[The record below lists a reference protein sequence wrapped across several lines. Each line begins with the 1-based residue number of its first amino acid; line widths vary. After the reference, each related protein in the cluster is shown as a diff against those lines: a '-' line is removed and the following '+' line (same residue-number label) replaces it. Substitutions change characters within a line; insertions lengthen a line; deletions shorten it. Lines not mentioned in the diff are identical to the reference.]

1 MSDLIRNIAVSGLIL
16 AFLVPSV
23 GYTVNLFL
31 GLDGTSVTE
40 KRRLAALPAYEG
52 DARAY
57 TTALD
62 DYLEDHFAFRMTLIR
77 VARKIR
83 DNLGENPENVAYGKD
98 GWLFLGQNEYR
109 DEFEGNGL
117 WDETQVDDWIA
128 SLTEVNEAL
137 AARNIPFA
145 GFIAIDKARAY
156 PEKLPDDWTESPR
169 RFRSAVYAH
178 PDIYGTGLIDAEPLV
193 MSAKD
198 RGHLVFFLR
207 DTHWTAAGTYDL
219 ALEILKKLDPNQE
232 RLIYIP
238 EPAVEQRASRV
249 YDLDAMAGFETTQ
262 EPPYTM
268 IKYPPSRPKIR
279 TVMHRDEKGTPVRG
293 RVVTLMILGT
303 EDASEGRLVIVGD
316 SFGDSMLGHLRRS
329 YSEIVRIHHGA
340 HFFDVDLDEVL
351 SYEPDAVLFATAE
364 RQAARKA
371 RPFLP
376 VTPKTP

>member
-1 MSDLIRNIAVSGLIL
+1 MSRLIRNIAVACLL
-16 AFLVPSV
+16 VAFLVPSV
-23 GYTVNLFL
+23 GFAVNFVR
-31 GLDGTSVTE
+31 GLDDTSVTE
-40 KRRLAALPAYEG
+40 KRRLASLPAYEG

-62 DYLEDHFAFRMTLIR
+62 DYLEDHFAFRMTMIR

-83 DNLGENPENVAYGKD
+83 DNLGENPKNVVYGKD
-98 GWLFLGQNEYR
+98 GWLFLGQIEYR

-117 WDETQVDDWIA
+117 WDQRQVENWVS
-128 SLTEVNEAL
+128 SLIEVNAAL
-137 AARNIPFA
+137 ADRNIPFA
-145 GFIAIDKARAY
+145 AFIAVDKARAY
-156 PEKLPDDWTESPR
+156 PEKLPDDWTEAPR
-169 RFRSAVYAH
+169 RFRSAVYSH
-178 PDIYGTGLIDAEPLV
+178 PNVDQTGLIDAEPLV
-193 MSAKD
+193 MSAKE

-219 ALEILKKLDPNQE
+219 ALEILEKLDPNQR

-238 EPAVEQRASRV
+238 EPAVEQRAGRV
-249 YDLDAMAGFETTQ
+249 YDLDALAGFEATQ

-268 IKYPPSRPKIR
+268 IKYPPSRPDVR
-279 TVMHRDEKGTPVRG
+279 TVMHFNEDGTAVRG
-293 RVVTLMILGT
+293 RMSTLMILGT
-303 EDASEGRLVIVGD
+303 EDATKGRLVIVGD

-340 HFFDVDLDEVL
+340 HFFDIGLDEVL

-376 VTPKTP
+376 LNPE